1 MAAFHELT
9 VRTPHRECLVEITD
23 QVAEVVRR
31 SGIRNGTAFLY
42 VPHTTCGLVIQENAD
57 PGVAH
62 DILLLLRRM
71 APRGDPA
78 YRHVEEN
85 TPAHL
90 QSSLVGHTTF
100 VFVQDGKL
108 LLGRWQALFL
118 AEFDGPRTR
127 TVFVKI
133 LPDPA

>member
-1 MAAFHELT
+1 MAALHELT
-9 VRTPHRECLVEITD
+9 VRTPQRECLVEITD
-23 QVAEVVRR
+23 QVAEAVRR
-31 SGIRNGTAFLY
+31 SGVRNGTALLY

-90 QSSLVGHTTF
+90 QSSLVGHATF
-100 VFVQDGKL
+100 VFVQEGKL
-108 LLGRWQALFL
+108 VLGRWQALFL

-127 TVFVKI
+127 TVLVKV